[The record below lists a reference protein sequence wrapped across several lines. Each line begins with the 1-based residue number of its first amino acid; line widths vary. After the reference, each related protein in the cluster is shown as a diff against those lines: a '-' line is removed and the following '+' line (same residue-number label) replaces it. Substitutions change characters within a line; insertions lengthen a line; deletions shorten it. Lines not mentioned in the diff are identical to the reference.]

1 MWPNAG
7 QEYFYDK
14 HEWVRV
20 RVEQEHWQDL
30 SPVAP
35 AERESA
41 SALERKSP
49 YSITVRF
56 SSEIMIL
63 CLLEKGL
70 NDAIRTRAYSMVVTY
85 RHQKGGILTLVDGL
99 GDSQNHPVDAFTF
112 RFPYYAR
119 LASVFLQGCNKI
131 VHPTANAKVHF
142 FSSDQSLC

>member
-49 YSITVRF
+49 YSITVCF
-56 SSEIMIL
+56 PSERTIL
-63 CLLEKGL
+63 CLYEKGL
-70 NDAIRTRAYSMVVTY
+70 NDAIRTRAHSVVVTY
-85 RHQKGGILTLVDGL
+85 RHLKEGILALPDGL
-99 GDSQNHPVDAFTF
+99 GV
-112 RFPYYAR
+112 
-119 LASVFLQGCNKI
+119 
-131 VHPTANAKVHF
+131 
-142 FSSDQSLC
+142 